1 MPEHKFAIV
10 QSLRDQG
17 HVTGMTGDGVNDAP
31 ALKRADIG
39 IAVHGA
45 TDAAKAAAAIV
56 LTEPGLSVIIDA
68 IFRSRKIFQR
78 MRNYCVYRISCT
90 LQLLFFFFFA
100 IICFDPSS
108 SYFYGTVAPG
118 INPDLD
124 RPAAFTLPVLSLVII
139 TILNDG
145 TMITISHDK
154 VIPEK
159 IPQRWAMFEVSVI
172 SIVLSL
178 VACLSSLILLLL
190 LMHSN
195 AAHPGGFI
203 GAVFGSAG
211 RDYVLFDEVQTMI
224 YLKISLSD
232 FLTLFAARTRT
243 FFWERRPGYLLGVA
257 ALFATGS
264 STLLALFWDD
274 IFTGGDLHMAG
285 LRHSKYAC
293 VAVWIYCVLW
303 FLLQDLAK
311 VLTYQLLSYLQK
323 DEVQKLEDVKQRGQI
338 GSKYESINKQARKQ
352 GLASRTAKL
361 NLEDEAS
368 SEVVAELQAKLKQQG
383 DEIAALRDVIIK
395 AGLLPAGT
403 TSAAAAKSHH

>member
-10 QSLRDQG
+10 QSLRELG

-78 MRNYCVYRISCT
+78 MRNYCIYRISCT

-100 IICFDPSS
+100 IIAFDPSND
-108 SYFYGTVAPG
+108 YFYGAADAVAT
-118 INPDLD
+118 PDLAH
-124 RPAAFTLPVLSLVII
+124 RSAFVLPVLSLVII

-154 VIPEK
+154 VIPERN
-159 IPQRWAMFEVSVI
+159 PQRWAMFEVTVI

-178 VACLSSLILLLL
+178 VACLSSLILLML

-195 AAHPGGFI
+195 ANYPGGFI
-203 GAVFGSAG
+203 GAALGSAG
-211 RDYVLFDEVQTMI
+211 RDYVLFSEAQTMV

-243 FFWERRPGYLLGVA
+243 FFWERRPGYMLGGA
-257 ALFATGS
+257 ALVATGA

-274 IFTGGDLHMAG
+274 IFSTGDIFMSG
-285 LRHSKYAC
+285 LRRSKYAC
-293 VAVWIYCVLW
+293 VAIWVYCALW
-303 FLLQDLAK
+303 FLAQDFAK
-311 VLTYQLLSYLQK
+311 VLTYRLLAFLQK
-323 DEVQKLEDVKQRGQI
+323 EETAKIEAVTQRG
-338 GSKYESINKQARKQ
+338 A
-352 GLASRTAKL
+352 LASMYEETNREARQKGMVHRTATMSVEADHRELAGKVKT
-361 NLEDEAS
+361 LEA
-368 SEVVAELQAKLKQQG
+368 EV
-383 DEIAALRDVIIK
+383 AALRDVVAR
-395 AGLLPAGT
+395 AGLLSGPAGGAG
-403 TSAAAAKSHH
+403 AARSH